1 MSHILGNSRTP
12 FACVLLAVT
21 SLVVSVPV
29 DAAPIEGREPVIDV
43 ADDASPTEPLNPLP
57 IDEGASEMPESLAD
71 IQAARAALAQ
81 GNIEACHEKLRAAYA
96 KSPNLPPPKL
106 MLARML
112 LAVGQIGRGRAFLEE
127 EAVAHPNHPDVYLL
141 FGRLALA
148 DGHATDAALH
158 FAKAESLPTPKNWN
172 DGQREHH
179 AQACLEGKTQVA
191 ERRGDWAE
199 AMKLYQDQVDAHP
212 KDAQLRDRYAMV
224 LFRAGELDR
233 AFEQFDLAYLQDKT
247 MNPPEISM
255 AVMYVRQARY
265 EQADEWFA
273 KAFEKH
279 EDDPAVHFEHSI
291 AMLYQDRTEEAA
303 ASAAQAQELGMTSSL
318 LDMHLGLIAM
328 QQGNAAAAERQFQKV
343 LDDSPDNANAMT
355 KLALVLVEQGDDA
368 SQSRAL
374 KIAEEAGKKSPNS
387 PEVAAVLG
395 WVLYRTGKK
404 EEGENL
410 LRAAATHGSSN
421 PLSLFLLAR
430 LLMLEEKS
438 ADAQQV
444 AGILREQLDRP
455 GLFVLRPA
463 ARKWLESMH
472 RESP

>member
-1 MSHILGNSRTP
+1 MSHLTGKFCIP
-12 FACVLLAVT
+12 FACVLLAVAL
-21 SLVVSVPV
+21 LVISVPIH
-29 DAAPIEGREPVIDV
+29 AAPIEGSEPAIDL

-57 IDEGASEMPESLAD
+57 IDDGASEMPESLAD
-71 IQAARAALAQ
+71 IQAARAALAE
-81 GNIEACHEKLRAAYA
+81 GDIEACHEKLRAAYA

-158 FAKAESLPTPKNWN
+158 FSKAESLPTPKNWN

-191 ERRGDWAE
+191 ERRGDWSE
-199 AMKLYQDQVDAHP
+199 AMKLYQEQVEANSR
-212 KDAQLRDRYAMV
+212 DAQLRDRYAMV

-233 AFEQFDLAYLQDKT
+233 AFEQFDLAFLQDKT

-255 AVMYVRQARY
+255 AVMNVRQAKY

-273 KAFEKH
+273 KAFDKH
-279 EDDPAVHFEHSI
+279 DDDPAVHFEHSI

-303 ASAAQAQELGMTSSL
+303 ASVAKAQELGMKSSL

-328 QQGNAAAAERQFQKV
+328 QQGNGAAAERQFQKV
-343 LDDSPDNANAMT
+343 LEDSPDNANAMI

-374 KIAEEAGKKSPNS
+374 EIAEKAGEKSPGS

-395 WVLYRTGKK
+395 WTLYRTGKK

-410 LRAAATHGSSN
+410 LRAAAAHSSSN
-421 PLSLFLLAR
+421 PVALFLLAR
-430 LLMLEEKS
+430 LLTLEEKS
-438 ADAQQV
+438 KDAEEV
-444 AGILREQLDRP
+444 AGVLREQLDRP

-463 ARKWLESMH
+463 ARKWLANISGN
-472 RESP
+472 